1 MSSVPIGQTIEK
13 ADKVSPAI
21 RNARKLIPKPR
32 GPHKPVGLPWPLQI
46 ADKEEAFIKSL
57 YELRSAEDELASSEN
72 HLGKMDHAKRAVVGG
87 IKKEIAE
94 AQMEILRLRIQSNQ
108 INA

>member
-1 MSSVPIGQTIEK
+1 MSAAV
-13 ADKVSPAI
+13 

-32 GPHKPVGLPWPLQI
+32 GSHKPVGLPWPLQI
-46 ADKEEAFIKSL
+46 ADKEEEFIEAL

-72 HLGKMDHAKRAVVGG
+72 LLGKLDHPKRAVVGG

-94 AQMEILRLRIQSNQ
+94 IQLEVLQLQLQSK
-108 INA
+108 

>member
-1 MSSVPIGQTIEK
+1 MSSVQISQTIEK

-46 ADKEEAFIKSL
+46 ADKEEEFIEAL
-57 YELRSAEDELASSEN
+57 YDLRSAEDELASSEN
-72 HLGKMDHAKRAVVGG
+72 ILGKMDYPKRAAVGR
-87 IKKEIAE
+87 IKKDIAE
-94 AQMEILRLRIQSNQ
+94 IQMEILDLRSESIR
-108 INA
+108 

>member
-1 MSSVPIGQTIEK
+1 MSSVQISQMIEK
-13 ADKVSPAI
+13 AGKVSPAVL
-21 RNARKLIPKPR
+21 NARKLIPKPR

-46 ADKEEAFIKSL
+46 ADKEEEFIEAL

-72 HLGKMDHAKRAVVGG
+72 LLGKLDHPKRAVVGG

-94 AQMEILRLRIQSNQ
+94 IQLEVLQLQLQSK
-108 INA
+108 